1 MSIPVGLTV
10 SWVPRALL
18 VVIVHGGRYGES
30 TGEIVGASDVK
41 HPRAMSKGQVDRK
54 VEIEQVQQ

>member
-1 MSIPVGLTV
+1 MV
-10 SWVPRALL
+10 SWLGKVA
-18 VVIVHGGRYGES
+18 
-30 TGEIVGASDVK
+30 GASNVK